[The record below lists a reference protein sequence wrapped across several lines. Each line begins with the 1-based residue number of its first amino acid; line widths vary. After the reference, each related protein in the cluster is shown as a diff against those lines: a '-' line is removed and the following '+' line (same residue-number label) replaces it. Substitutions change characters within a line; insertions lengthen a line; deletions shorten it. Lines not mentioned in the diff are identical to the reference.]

1 MSSFSTSL
9 PGNCWARVEIEKY
22 QLSAQCPTLYYIAM
36 VGLSSENTA
45 VIISVLRH
53 VCMVSQTR
61 EQKSFSR
68 GALRIAFLENESESR
83 RFLRAH
89 KISSSVSFDRHFYYT
104 KMSLTHGCK
113 LFERFDSLSTLGFP
127 TEDSILVNLFILG
140 S

>member
-1 MSSFSTSL
+1 
-9 PGNCWARVEIEKY
+9 
-22 QLSAQCPTLYYIAM
+22 M

-68 GALRIAFLENESESR
+68 GAFRIAFLENESESR

-104 KMSLTHGCK
+104 KMSLTHMAVSCSRDLIPYLHSVFQRK
-113 LFERFDSLSTLGFP
+113 IVFW
-127 TEDSILVNLFILG
+127 
-140 S
+140 

>member
-53 VCMVSQTR
+53 VCMVSQAR
-61 EQKSFSR
+61 EQKSVSR
-68 GALRIAFLENESESR
+68 SALRIAFLENESESR

-89 KISSSVSFDRHFYYT
+89 KISSCLFRPTFLLHKNVAH
-104 KMSLTHGCK
+104 THGCK